1 MGRTLHQIFGFFEMV
16 FLADDPQ
23 LWLGVGCNAFSY
35 QDFWWA
41 LPATWEPCE
50 YRASPFIGS
59 VRLRSVHFVGSVHI
73 EVRFLWIHLPTK
85 MCSSVLSF
93 HQPNKTIYYIA
104 GWASRV
110 TWFVCP
116 PIGRKTLLFYQG
128 TRRWLGLSI
137 HLWVGGLYFYQG
149 IPTRKGSHEIRALM
163 RIFLTRKYPPH
174 QETKVDSTLL

>member
-1 MGRTLHQIFGFFEMV
+1 MFFHIRILDEHFQPRGSHVSTMRPPLLGLSAWDLSTLLGPSILRFASFGSIC
-16 FLADDPQ
+16 PRK
-23 LWLGVGCNAFSY
+23 C
-35 QDFWWA
+35 
-41 LPATWEPCE
+41 
-50 YRASPFIGS
+50 
-59 VRLRSVHFVGSVHI
+59 VR
-73 EVRFLWIHLPTK
+73 
-85 MCSSVLSF
+85 SF

-110 TWFVCP
+110 TWFVRP